1 MMKDKRVNREDVF
14 ETTTEINVQKSMQ
27 KILRST
33 SGRQVHWRRSKTE
46 SLLVYNFRLIYY
58 YGE

>member
-14 ETTTEINVQKSMQ
+14 ETTTEINMQNSMQ
-27 KILRST
+27 KISRST
-33 SGRQVHWRRSKTE
+33 SGRQVHWRSKTE
-46 SLLVYNFRLIYY
+46 SLLVYNFLLIYY